1 MNRIAKFLFRTLLL
15 LFILLNIVT
24 AFHAYK
30 FTHFYEASEAPVN
43 KSEMKSGWDVTKDI
57 LFGINAYKQKNKVLA
72 DSTFEN
78 VYLTTS
84 DKIKLQGWYLKPAGT
99 AKGTVILF
107 HGHGNKKSSVLEE
120 AAGFR
125 QMGYNTMLL
134 DFRAHGNSEGNT
146 SSIGYY
152 ETEDVKLA
160 YDFVK
165 NKGEKNIILW
175 GISMGAAA
183 VSKAMNDYPL
193 QPSKVILEMPFAS
206 IVQAAEGRIK
216 MMGLPGQPLAT
227 LITFW
232 GGVEH
237 GFWAFNMKPAEF
249 VKQIKCPVL
258 VQWGRKDPRVKQ
270 EETDLIYANITAP
283 KKLVVYETAAH
294 ESLCEKEPA
303 KWKNEVRDFLSK

>member
-1 MNRIAKFLFRTLLL
+1 MNRLFKFLLRTVFL
-15 LFILLNIVT
+15 LFIVLNIIT

-30 FTHFYEASEAPVN
+30 FTHFYEANEAPVN

-84 DKIKLQGWYLKPAGT
+84 DNIKLQGWYMKPAGI

-160 YDFVK
+160 YDFIK

-258 VQWGRKDPRVKQ
+258 LQWGQKDPRVKQ

-303 KWKNEVRDFLSK
+303 KWTNEVRDFLSK